1 VSRGRGGESELGT
14 SFCPSEPT
22 RADAMIP
29 KAFVQELLGRA
40 DIVDVIESYV
50 PLRRAGSN
58 LVACCPFHGEKTP
71 SFTVSPTKQFY
82 HCFGCG
88 AHGSAIGF
96 LMEYGGMGFVEA
108 VKDLASRCGMKVPE
122 VAPSPQE
129 AARQVQ
135 SEELTEL
142 LQRAA
147 QFYKSELKRSEKAIA
162 YLKGR
167 GLTGEI
173 AARFQ
178 LGFAPSGWQNL
189 AAAFSDYQSR
199 ALVDAG
205 LVIQSEDKRYDRF
218 RDRIMFPIISLRGQV
233 IGFGGRVLDAAEPK
247 YLNSPE
253 TALFEKGRELYGLF
267 QARQAI
273 RDTGRIVVVEG
284 YMDVVALAQYGIGY
298 AVATLGTA
306 TTASHLQKLL
316 RHTDELVF
324 CFDGDAAGRRAAWRA
339 LEGSLTQL
347 RDGKQIKFLLLPE
360 ADDPDS
366 FVRREGKAPFERLLT
381 ETALPLSTFA
391 LKELTAR
398 ADMGSAE
405 GRARFVQEAKPLV
418 KQISAPILG
427 LMIRKRVAELGG
439 ISQAELEERL
449 EWRPTSPP
457 VAASQRAP
465 RRAPD
470 AYARLLER
478 ILAEPK
484 LIAELLPLTLPS
496 PPARS
501 AEASALFDLIEEYRT
516 LDGEL
521 TVAGAI
527 ELLRGR
533 GHGVTVQS
541 LMSVVHELQRFS
553 AEELLV
559 EVRGSV
565 RTLLSEADEARRVQ
579 FMEGVSS
586 PAELSEEARTLLTR
600 APAASSTVKSH

>member
-1 VSRGRGGESELGT
+1 
-14 SFCPSEPT
+14 
-22 RADAMIP
+22 MIP

-40 DIVDVIESYV
+40 DIVDVIESYL

-147 QFYKSELKRSEKAIA
+147 QFYKGELKRSEKAIA

-189 AAAFSDYQSR
+189 AAAFSDYHAK

-218 RDRIMFPIISLRGQV
+218 RDRIMFPIVSPRGQV
-233 IGFGGRVLDAAEPK
+233 IGFGGRVLDDAEPK

-273 RDTGRIVVVEG
+273 RDAGRVIVVEG

-298 AVATLGTA
+298 TVATLGTA

-316 RHTDELVF
+316 RQTDEVVF

-347 RDGKQIKFLLLPE
+347 RDGKQVKFLLLPE
-360 ADDPDS
+360 TDDPDS
-366 FVRREGKAPFERLLT
+366 FVRREGKAAFERLLT

-427 LMIRKRVAELGG
+427 LMVRKRVAELGG

-449 EWRPTSPP
+449 EWRPTAPP
-457 VAASQRAP
+457 VEAAQRAP

-484 LIAELLPLTLPS
+484 LIAELLPLVLPS
-496 PPARS
+496 LSARGG
-501 AEASALFDLIEEYRT
+501 EANALFDLIEEART
-516 LDGEL
+516 VGGQL

-533 GHGVTVQS
+533 GHDVTVQR
-541 LMSVVHELQRFS
+541 LMPVVHELQRFS
-553 AEELLV
+553 AEELLE
-559 EVRGSV
+559 EVRGLI
-565 RTLLSEADEARRVQ
+565 RGLMTEAEEARRVQ
-579 FMEGVSS
+579 LMEGVSS
-586 PAELSEEARTLLTR
+586 PAELSEEARTLLAR
-600 APAASSTVKSH
+600 APAAARTVKTH